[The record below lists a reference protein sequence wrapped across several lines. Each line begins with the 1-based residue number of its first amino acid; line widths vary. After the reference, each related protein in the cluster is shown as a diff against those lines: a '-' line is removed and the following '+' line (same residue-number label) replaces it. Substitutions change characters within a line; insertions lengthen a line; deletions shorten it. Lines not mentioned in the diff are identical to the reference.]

1 MNRNYVAAAVAAALM
16 TMTGMAVADDASTMS
31 STGTDTGASD
41 TASTDSSV
49 GSRIGNM
56 FSGPWYVMPT
66 LGAMYT
72 DRQLRADDWNANY
85 GIRIGKELSEHW
97 DVQLG
102 LTHSQADEDSRR
114 YSGGRY
120 KQTLLG
126 IDAMYMFS
134 RDRFRPFLLAGI
146 GMANNNIH
154 YNGTAG
160 FPNAD
165 GNKNSWMANVGVG
178 AQYDISDRIGL
189 QADVRQV
196 YSRSRANGG
205 LFGSDRHDTTG
216 NTYLNVG
223 LIIKFGEPQK
233 TAAVEPTPEP
243 VAAAEPEPAPQPET
257 KPEPPPQPAPPPA
270 AVGPDE
276 PAFKKV
282 AIQAEVLFDFNKA
295 TVKDAGKQLLNSE
308 VVQKM
313 KDNPQVEL
321 LLITGHA
328 DRIGSEQY
336 NQKLSERRAEA
347 VKQYLVGQGIDA
359 QRLHTQ
365 GKGESEPVVQ
375 CNGSKN
381 AKTIKCLQPN
391 RRVVLEIEAQRAS
404 EK

>member
-16 TMTGMAVADDASTMS
+16 TMAGMAMADD
-31 STGTDTGASD
+31 TGTSSSGTSDAAATG
-41 TASTDSSV
+41 DS
-49 GSRIGNM
+49 GGAGIGNM

-66 LGAMYT
+66 VGAMRT
-72 DRQLRADDWNANY
+72 DRQLHADDWNANY
-85 GIRIGKELSEHW
+85 GIRIGKALSEHW

-120 KQTLLG
+120 KQTILG
-126 IDAMYMFS
+126 LDALYMFS
-134 RDRFRPFLLAGI
+134 RDRFRPFVLAGI

-154 YNGTAG
+154 YTGMGG

-178 AQYDISDRIGL
+178 AQYDVTDRIGL

-233 TAAVEPTPEP
+233 TAATEPTPEP
-243 VAAAEPEPAPQPET
+243 PPEPVAAVEPEPAPQPET

-270 AVGPDE
+270 VGPDE
-276 PAFKKV
+276 PVFKKV

-295 TVKDAGKQLLNSE
+295 TVKDAGKPLLNSE

-328 DRIGSEQY
+328 DRIGTEQY

-347 VKQYLVGQGIDA
+347 VKQYLIGQGIDA

-365 GKGESEPVVQ
+365 GKGKSEPVVQ
-375 CNGSKN
+375 CSGPKN